1 MIKYTGW
8 LWSLNSVKLI
18 FYMDY
23 KHGEPWF
30 DPRASNMN
38 LGAPLL
44 LVDVHLIDEA
54 GFYDCWDCYWD
65 MNVLIQWRLKRARRL
80 VHWALSDYIQIVNHS
95 KLELRHILCLIIV
108 LFFCNKPFRELF
120 EYKQFFL
127 MAKKTKSDEYRLIY
141 L

>member
-23 KHGEPWF
+23 KRGEPWI

-54 GFYDCWDCYWD
+54 GFYDC
-65 MNVLIQWRLKRARRL
+65 
-80 VHWALSDYIQIVNHS
+80 
-95 KLELRHILCLIIV
+95 
-108 LFFCNKPFRELF
+108 
-120 EYKQFFL
+120 
-127 MAKKTKSDEYRLIY
+127 
-141 L
+141 